1 MTKKYLLLGGLIF
14 SLLIGC
20 ESPPVRREQL
30 LAENNWPE
38 EMKAL
43 IRKGYLAKGMS
54 KDQVK
59 AAWGNPCYSCTGT
72 TGEEGS
78 FGIKDDDKWGAAWE
92 YQTQIVFFNQQ
103 GKVVRW
109 ENK

>member
-1 MTKKYLLLGGLIF
+1 MTKKYFLFAGLIL

-38 EMKAL
+38 EIKAL
-43 IRKGYLAKGMS
+43 IRKGYLAKGMTKS
-54 KDQVK
+54 QVK
-59 AAWGNPCYSCTGT
+59 AAWGNPCYSCSGT
-72 TGEEGS
+72 TGSEGS
-78 FGIKDDDKWGAAWE
+78 LGMKDDDKWGAAWE

-103 GKVVRW
+103 QKVIRW